1 MFAWCLERRVSM
13 QQYQSSLKVK
23 YGGAC
28 RQADWS
34 VSSHSQSA
42 AVCSKQL
49 SPALCCLAS
58 CLHGKTQDH
67 HPQYTHWEGAIR
79 EKEGNHTCLC
89 SIMCWALD
97 QDRRDGSEEG
107 KEACDERAYVCLVW
121 CVGGC
126 VVVDSLPLGELIQ
139 RICSASGEGE
149 RVLIGTECATHLH
162 WDTHTSQDF
171 VSLTY
176 RWVYVHPC
184 FRIRAPIT
192 NSASSSDWSW
202 RMPQVADGLSPLFQ
216 SSLWLSV
223 VMLVH

>member
-58 CLHGKTQDH
+58 CLHRKTQDH

-89 SIMCWALD
+89 
-97 QDRRDGSEEG
+97 
-107 KEACDERAYVCLVW
+107 
-121 CVGGC
+121 
-126 VVVDSLPLGELIQ
+126 
-139 RICSASGEGE
+139 
-149 RVLIGTECATHLH
+149 
-162 WDTHTSQDF
+162 
-171 VSLTY
+171 
-176 RWVYVHPC
+176 PC
-184 FRIRAPIT
+184 FFLIAPFQILVFFLRSMT
-192 NSASSSDWSW
+192 FFFFLLFSSLLSSSKEDSSHSFDCACSNKKETG
-202 RMPQVADGLSPLFQ
+202 RAHPLLI
-216 SSLWLSV
+216 SLAQTLV
-223 VMLVH
+223 VNGKC